1 MTGVTTQ
8 AGARAHPA
16 ATWLL
21 AMLAAVLTAGCATV
35 QTTAPG
41 AIGVERRQQMLVSES
56 EVDAAAQGAYA
67 KELTTA
73 RTAGKLN
80 ADAPLLARVRRI
92 SDRLIPQ
99 TAVFRPE
106 APQWKWE
113 VNVQSTP
120 DLNAYC
126 MPGGKIMV
134 YSGLVEKLELA
145 DAELAAVIGHEMAHA
160 LREHTRERV
169 SRAYAQ
175 NLVLAGVAAL
185 AGLGQG
191 AADLAGSISNVTFQL
206 PHSRAQE
213 EEADIIGLELMARAG
228 YDPEGAVSVWRKMAA
243 AETSAPPQF
252 LSTHPS
258 SGSRI
263 ADLQARIPVVQPLF
277 EATRH

>member
-1 MTGVTTQ
+1 VNGWGR
-8 AGARAHPA
+8 AGRWVA
-16 ATWLL
+16 ATL
-21 AMLAAVLTAGCATV
+21 AAAVLFVAAGCASV

-41 AIGVERRQQMLVSES
+41 AIGVQRRQQMLVSEQQI
-56 EVDAAAQGAYA
+56 DGAAQSAYA
-67 KELTTA
+67 KELSSA

-92 SDRLIPQ
+92 TERLIPQ

-106 APQWKWE
+106 APGWQWE

-134 YSGLVEKLELA
+134 YSGLVAKLELS

-191 AADLAGSISNVTFQL
+191 AADLAGRISEVTFQL

-228 YDPEGAVSVWRKMAA
+228 YDPAGAAGVWRKMAS
-243 AETSAPPQF
+243 AEKSAPPQF

-258 SGSRI
+258 SASRI
-263 ADLQARIPVVQPLF
+263 ADLQARIPVVQPLY